1 MGRPLRMLV
10 SDQKTAY
17 HVISRTALLG
27 LPFDDADKDMFVKIL
42 RKYASIYFADVLGF
56 CFMSN
61 HFHLVLQMHPEDYCS
76 DEDIKNRFKMYY
88 GKDLVFPEEKLSYFR
103 KRWSNLSELVG
114 EIKQTFSRNFNRK
127 HSRKGTLWA
136 ERYKSVIV
144 ENGETLINC
153 LAYVDLN
160 PVRAGMVDVPE
171 KYRWCSMG
179 YHVQQK
185 NKYNLLSLDFGL
197 RDHGYK
203 NDSEKFDDYR
213 RYVYEIGLEIQTK
226 SSGIKEKIVKKEKRR
241 DFKLTKSDRFLY
253 RTRYFTDSGI
263 IGSKEFV
270 KIHFIR
276 FKHMFQSSLEKKPK
290 KIRGFESMYS
300 LRELRD

>member
-1 MGRPLRMLV
+1 MGRSLRMLV

-76 DEDIKNRFKMYY
+76 DKDIKNRFKMYY
-88 GKDLVFPEEKLSYFR
+88 GKDQVFPEEKLSYFR

-114 EIKQTFSRNFNRK
+114 EIKQTFSRYFNKK

-144 ENGETLINC
+144 ENG
-153 LAYVDLN
+153 
-160 PVRAGMVDVPE
+160 
-171 KYRWCSMG
+171 
-179 YHVQQK
+179 
-185 NKYNLLSLDFGL
+185 
-197 RDHGYK
+197 
-203 NDSEKFDDYR
+203 
-213 RYVYEIGLEIQTK
+213 
-226 SSGIKEKIVKKEKRR
+226 
-241 DFKLTKSDRFLY
+241 
-253 RTRYFTDSGI
+253 
-263 IGSKEFV
+263 
-270 KIHFIR
+270 
-276 FKHMFQSSLEKKPK
+276 
-290 KIRGFESMYS
+290 
-300 LRELRD
+300 